1 MCVPVCA
8 CACACVCACVCV
20 CVCVLCVCVVCM
32 SVNQYV
38 LSVGEC
44 GMCIHMLIT
53 SSIHISE

>member
-1 MCVPVCA
+1 MCVPVY
-8 CACACVCACVCV
+8 VHV

-53 SSIHISE
+53 SSIHISG